1 MIVGM
6 FDDGALPVLERMV
19 QFTERRHRLL
29 ANNIANLST
38 PFFKPTDLDTE
49 SFQRELGR
57 AIDARRRTR
66 TPTSGPL
73 PLESTRQMRFHEDG
87 MEVRPQPTHD
97 NILFHDQ
104 NNRSLERT
112 MQHLA
117 ENTMAHNMAI
127 ETLRSRYGILQLA
140 IRERVA

>member
-1 MIVGM
+1 MIAGM

-29 ANNIANLST
+29 TDNIANLST
-38 PFFKPTDLDTE
+38 PFFKPVDLDTD
-49 SFQRELGR
+49 SFQRQLGQ
-57 AIDARRRTR
+57 AIDDRRRSA
-66 TPTSGPL
+66 TPVAGPL
-73 PLESTRQMRFHEDG
+73 RLRDSGQVRFQPDG
-87 MEVRPQPTHD
+87 LDVRPQATND
-97 NILFHDQ
+97 NVLFHDQ

-127 ETLRSRYGILQLA
+127 EMLRSRYGMLQLA